1 MGNSLVVQWLQ
12 LHVFTAGGLGL
23 IPGWRTKIL
32 KAVRCSLHP
41 LPVNHDE
48 FPFDHLRQN
57 HDFIH
62 SFWNPPQKIGTIMSF
77 TFVVSLSKL
86 FGQPNTRWKFRKRN
100 HKRKWHDGADLL
112 GWVSEWMYEVVVLP
126 HGNSSQACALS
137 AGCTSENAAEICPS
151 RV

>member
-32 KAVRCSLHP
+32 KAVWCSLHP

-62 SFWNPPQKIGTIMSF
+62 SFWNPPQKIGTIRLWF
-77 TFVVSLSKL
+77 RFLNFLANPIQGESLESETTNVNDMMVL
-86 FGQPNTRWKFRKRN
+86 IF
-100 HKRKWHDGADLL
+100 L
-112 GWVSEWMYEVVVLP
+112 GWVSEWMYEVVFLP
-126 HGNSSQACALS
+126 QMIKRKLITG
-137 AGCTSENAAEICPS
+137 ICSVS
-151 RV
+151 RMHLRKCSRNLYL